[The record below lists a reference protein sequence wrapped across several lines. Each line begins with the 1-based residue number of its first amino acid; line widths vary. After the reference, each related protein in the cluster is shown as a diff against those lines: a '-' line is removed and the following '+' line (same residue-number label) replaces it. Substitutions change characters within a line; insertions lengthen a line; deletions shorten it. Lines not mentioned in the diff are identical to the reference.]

1 VLLSLFCSPISVAC
15 QQRVSQNCLF
25 LLALLTKQ
33 VAASPTRISRRNAGD
48 PATCFRSNVG
58 LAGIITVVAMD
69 IQHHALEA
77 LRTINVS
84 DEPFDAANAVVFVLG
99 HDDHRTV
106 ITEYPD
112 VYVALDTVGA
122 EAARVDLAIAGNPLL
137 GARALGV
144 LTCGWAAPVGGDET
158 PPSRHPERRRVRLVA
173 IATTDLITGS
183 ALEFQDTPDEPILDD
198 GSASGS
204 LRDALL
210 DATRA
215 IVAYQTA
222 TARQSVDD

>member
-1 VLLSLFCSPISVAC
+1 MLLSLFCVSFSV
-15 QQRVSQNCLF
+15 SCLSLNVRSGLI
-25 LLALLTKQ
+25 LLGLREKQ
-33 VAASPTRISRRNAGD
+33 VAASLTRISRRKVGD
-48 PATCFRSNVG
+48 PATCFRANVG
-58 LAGIITVVAMD
+58 LADAATFVAMD

-84 DEPFDAANAVVFVLG
+84 DDPFDAANAVVFVLG
-99 HDDHRTV
+99 HDDSRTV

-158 PPSRHPERRRVRLVA
+158 PPSRHPERRRVRLAA
-173 IATTDLITGS
+173 IATTDLVTGS

-210 DATRA
+210 DTTRA

-222 TARQSVDD
+222 TTRHSVND

>member
-1 VLLSLFCSPISVAC
+1 VLLSLFCVSFSV
-15 QQRVSQNCLF
+15 SCLSLNVRSGLI
-25 LLALLTKQ
+25 LLGLREKQ
-33 VAASPTRISRRNAGD
+33 VAASMTRISRRKPVD
-48 PATCFRSNVG
+48 PATCFRSNV
-58 LAGIITVVAMD
+58 APADTATFVAMD

-84 DEPFDAANAVVFVLG
+84 DDPFDAANAVVFVLG
-99 HDDHRTV
+99 HDDSRTV

-122 EAARVDLAIAGNPLL
+122 EVARVDHAIAGNPLL

-158 PPSRHPERRRVRLVA
+158 PPSRHPERRRVRLAA
-173 IATTDLITGS
+173 IATTDLVTGS
-183 ALEFQDTPDEPILDD
+183 ALEFQDAPDEPILDD

-215 IVAYQTA
+215 IVTYQTA
-222 TARQSVDD
+222 TTRHSVDD

>member
-1 VLLSLFCSPISVAC
+1 
-15 QQRVSQNCLF
+15 
-25 LLALLTKQ
+25 
-33 VAASPTRISRRNAGD
+33 
-48 PATCFRSNVG
+48 
-58 LAGIITVVAMD
+58 MD

-84 DEPFDAANAVVFVLG
+84 DDPFDAANAVVFVLG
-99 HDDHRTV
+99 HDDSRTV

-122 EAARVDLAIAGNPLL
+122 EVARVDRAIAGNPLL

-158 PPSRHPERRRVRLVA
+158 PPSRHPERRRVRLAA
-173 IATTDLITGS
+173 IATTDLVTGS
-183 ALEFQDTPDEPILDD
+183 ALEFQDTSDDPFLDD

-222 TARQSVDD
+222 TARHSVDD

>member
-1 VLLSLFCSPISVAC
+1 MLLSLFCSPISVTC
-15 QQRVSQNCLF
+15 PQRISQSRLF

-33 VAASPTRISRRNAGD
+33 VAASPTRISRRTPGYS
-48 PATCFRSNVG
+48 ATCFRSNVG
-58 LAGIITVVAMD
+58 LAGITTVVVMD

-84 DEPFDAANAVVFVLG
+84 DDPFDAANAVVFVLG
-99 HDDHRTV
+99 HDDSRTV

-122 EAARVDLAIAGNPLL
+122 EVARVDRAIAGNPLL

-158 PPSRHPERRRVRLVA
+158 PPSRHPERRRVRLAA
-173 IATTDLITGS
+173 IATTDLVTGS
-183 ALEFQDTPDEPILDD
+183 ALEFQDTSDDPFLDD

-222 TARQSVDD
+222 TARHSVDD

>member
-1 VLLSLFCSPISVAC
+1 MLLSLFCSPISVTC
-15 QQRVSQNCLF
+15 PQRANPICLF
-25 LLALLTKQ
+25 LLALPTKQ
-33 VAASPTRISRRNAGD
+33 VAAPPTRLSRRRPRD
-48 PATCFRSNVG
+48 PATCFRSNVDP
-58 LAGIITVVAMD
+58 ADTATFVAMD

-84 DEPFDAANAVVFVLG
+84 DIPFDAANAVVFVLG
-99 HDDHRTV
+99 HDDSRTV

-158 PPSRHPERRRVRLVA
+158 PPSRHPERRRVRLAA
-173 IATTDLITGS
+173 IATTDLVTGS
-183 ALEFQDTPDEPILDD
+183 ALEFQDKPDEPILDD

-215 IVAYQTA
+215 IVAYQAA
-222 TARQSVDD
+222 TARHSVDD

>member
-1 VLLSLFCSPISVAC
+1 MLLSLFCVSFSV
-15 QQRVSQNCLF
+15 SCLSLNVRSGLI
-25 LLALLTKQ
+25 LLGLREKQ
-33 VAASPTRISRRNAGD
+33 VAASLTRISRRKPVD
-48 PATCFRSNVG
+48 PATCFRLNV
-58 LAGIITVVAMD
+58 APADTATFVAMD

-84 DEPFDAANAVVFVLG
+84 DDPFDAANAVVFVLG
-99 HDDHRTV
+99 HDDSRTV

-158 PPSRHPERRRVRLVA
+158 PPSCHPERRRVRLAA
-173 IATTDLITGS
+173 IATTDLVTGS
-183 ALEFQDTPDEPILDD
+183 ALEFQDAPDEPILDD

-210 DATRA
+210 DAMRA

-222 TARQSVDD
+222 TARHSVDD

>member
-1 VLLSLFCSPISVAC
+1 
-15 QQRVSQNCLF
+15 
-25 LLALLTKQ
+25 
-33 VAASPTRISRRNAGD
+33 
-48 PATCFRSNVG
+48 
-58 LAGIITVVAMD
+58 MD

-84 DEPFDAANAVVFVLG
+84 DDPFGAVNAVVFVLG
-99 HDDHRTV
+99 HDDSRIV

-122 EAARVDLAIAGNPLL
+122 EVARVDLAIAGNPLL

-158 PPSRHPERRRVRLVA
+158 PPSRHPERRRVRLAA
-173 IATTDLITGS
+173 IATTDFVTGS

-222 TARQSVDD
+222 TARHSVDD

>member
-1 VLLSLFCSPISVAC
+1 MLLSLFCSPISVTC
-15 QQRVSQNCLF
+15 PQRVSQICLF

-33 VAASPTRISRRNAGD
+33 VAASPTRISRRKAGD

-58 LAGIITVVAMD
+58 LAGTTTVLTMD

-84 DEPFDAANAVVFVLG
+84 DNPFDAANAVVFVLG
-99 HDDHRTV
+99 HDDSRTV

-122 EAARVDLAIAGNPLL
+122 EAARVDRAIAGNPLL

-158 PPSRHPERRRVRLVA
+158 PPSRHPERRRVRLAA
-173 IATTDLITGS
+173 IATSDLVIGS
-183 ALEFQDTPDEPILDD
+183 ALEFQDDPDQPIFDD

-215 IVAYQTA
+215 IIAYQTA
-222 TARQSVDD
+222 AEAHSCDD

>member
-1 VLLSLFCSPISVAC
+1 MLLSLFCSPISVTC
-15 QQRVSQNCLF
+15 PQRVSQIGWF

-33 VAASPTRISRRNAGD
+33 VAASPTRISCRKAGG
-48 PATCFRSNVG
+48 PATCFCSNVG
-58 LAGIITVVAMD
+58 PIGITTFVVMD

-77 LRTINVS
+77 LRTINIS
-84 DEPFDAANAVVFVLG
+84 DDPFDATNAVVFVLG
-99 HDDHRTV
+99 HDDSRTV

-112 VYVALDTVGA
+112 VYVALDTVRA
-122 EAARVDLAIAGNPLL
+122 EVARVDLAIAGNPLL

-158 PPSRHPERRRVRLVA
+158 PPSRHPERRRVRLAA
-173 IATTDLITGS
+173 IATTDLVTGS

-215 IVAYQTA
+215 IVAYQVA
-222 TARQSVDD
+222 TVRQSVDD